1 VLVRDVHDGAT
12 RALVRRIPPAEF
24 GDPQH
29 RLLQT
34 KHFIFGPRRLRPR
47 LWLLPPPFCSREL
60 RTIDSRDPPQG
71 WRGIYPKVWDPSTYE
86 AYEQFWRGLAAKHP
100 NAFGPLPA
108 GDMIHHVGGIPF
120 SIGDPVETDCV
131 KFADDDY
138 NSQPQVRAWFERG
151 RKDGAPIYWPD
162 FEEQDR
168 AFRSFEDR
176 QRTPAIRPERVPA
189 THRRIGRSNGIAKTS
204 MARSVKDSYIF
215 FQSPARSNANAAR

>member
-1 VLVRDVHDGAT
+1 FLAPVRLPGGNVNRRPDVLVRDVHDGAT

-60 RTIDSRDPPQG
+60 RTIDSRDPPHG

-168 AFRSFEDR
+168 AFRSFED
-176 QRTPAIRPERVPA
+176 
-189 THRRIGRSNGIAKTS
+189 
-204 MARSVKDSYIF
+204 
-215 FQSPARSNANAAR
+215 